1 MFFKTI
7 DFSKYSSIKIG
18 QPTEVLVVEE
28 GDEIPQDRYLIGGA
42 NNLLVSPT
50 PPPLMILSKAFA
62 TIREEGDMLIIG
74 AATPTGRI
82 LSYARKH
89 DIAGFE
95 FCAKLPG
102 TLGGML
108 AMNAGVKEYEVF
120 NILHS
125 VKINGEWVKAKDVE
139 HGYRHARLNGIA
151 TEAKFEIK
159 KGFSQSLLDSLL
171 SLRSN
176 QPPQPSA
183 GSVFKN
189 PEGDYAGRLI
199 EAAGL
204 KGAKKGNMQWSPVH
218 ANFLV
223 NLGDGT
229 FEDALYLIT
238 LAKKEVKKMF
248 GITLQEEIKIL

>member
-28 GDEIPQDRYLIGGA
+28 GDAIPRDRYLIGGA
-42 NNLLVSPT
+42 NNLLVSPA

-62 TIREEGDMLIIG
+62 TIREEDNMLIIG

-82 LSYARKH
+82 VSYARKH
-89 DIAGFE
+89 NIAGFE

-108 AMNAGVKEYEVF
+108 AMNAGVKEYEIF

-125 VKINGEWVKAKDVE
+125 VKIDGKWVKAKDIQ
-139 HGYRHARLNGIA
+139 HGYRYARLDGIA

-159 KGFSQSLLDSLL
+159 EGFSQDLLDTLL
-171 SLRSN
+171 SLRTN

-199 EAAGL
+199 EESGL
-204 KGAKKGNMQWSPVH
+204 KGVRKGGMQWSPIH

-223 NLGDGT
+223 NLGGGT
-229 FEDALYLIT
+229 FEEAIYLIT
-238 LAKKEVKKMF
+238 LAKKEVKKLF